1 MATEQYHEPAAEL
14 SSEIRTFARM
24 ITSLT
29 EEAQAIGW
37 YEQRISLDKDK
48 QARAIMENAQK
59 EEFKHFGM
67 DLEFLL
73 RRKKEWRDI
82 LKNILFTDGDIV
94 EAAEKAEK
102 DAK

>member
-1 MATEQYHEPAAEL
+1 
-14 SSEIRTFARM
+14 
-24 ITSLT
+24 
-29 EEAQAIGW
+29 
-37 YEQRISLDKDK
+37 
-48 QARAIMENAQK
+48 
-59 EEFKHFGM
+59 M

-73 RRKKEWRDI
+73 RRKREWRDI